1 MTQTRFFI
9 NAYEIDLSR
18 SVVIL
23 DSQQTHVEP
32 KVLQVL
38 LLLAQRQREHG
49 EQVVT
54 HQEIMSQVWQGAEVV
69 PNALQRCIAILRK
82 VLGDDAK
89 NPTIIATHPKIG
101 YRLIAQ
107 VRWPEPSVEPA
118 TKTTNTLYF
127 KAPIMVVSTL
137 LLCSLLYLLW
147 PDNRRPEYTRL
158 TPVTHTDAHESHV
171 IFSPDGDY
179 LIFNRY
185 AGSCTN
191 HLWARHISSHKEHQL
206 SHTPGQYGA
215 ASFTPDGREL
225 VFAAKADCN
234 LKTDEFDTQSCWAL
248 ASLDFARALG
258 QPQTIESRYL
268 CNHTQP
274 HFPRA
279 LPNHVYAFLQHETGQ
294 SQVVQYNDLTKSIN
308 TLSSTKNEYLYHF
321 DYHAPSQRFA
331 LLSQD
336 KQLNHI
342 LRIVDK
348 EAQVLHRNQITL
360 LPHMDPNTY
369 LPGRFTPDG
378 NTLLA
383 VSNGQLY
390 TLSLEGK
397 VSQISIPASHL
408 LFADK
413 HPIDHTLAAIHGGK
427 DIDIAH
433 LLLNNSPS
441 ADTATDINHDLNA
454 RALPYPSLSR
464 TQAQERQAQFS
475 PDGQQIAFISNR
487 NGEDQL
493 WIWKEDRAIALS
505 NTGASHPIHGFAW
518 SPNARHLLWA
528 QGGKLYRADLSGQ
541 QHSLSTRLPVHSVQ
555 AWHQPEQVL
564 VLINDPM
571 PGGLYLYNLASGE
584 LSKLGINGVHRAWQA
599 GELVHYSDAQGKVKR
614 FGVGDNP
621 THAKALTTLNGR
633 AMVIKGGHIFSVDQ
647 SSLTLNQ
654 FDLNGTLIKT
664 LRTLKPTA
672 WKISDVHQGQ
682 LLLEQ
687 FIGIEQELILIE

>member
-101 YRLIAQ
+101 YRLIAP
-107 VRWPEPSVEPA
+107 VRWPEPSIEPA
-118 TKTTNTLYF
+118 TRITNNPYF
-127 KAPIMVVSTL
+127 KASTLVVSTL
-137 LLCSLLYLLW
+137 LLFSLLYLLW

-185 AGSCTN
+185 AGSCSN
-191 HLWARHISSHKEHQL
+191 HLWARHISSHKEYQL
-206 SHTPGQYGA
+206 SHTPGQFGA

-234 LKTDEFDTQSCWAL
+234 LERDKVDTQPCWTL
-248 ASLDFARALG
+248 ASLDFAQALG
-258 QPQTIESRYL
+258 QPQSIKSRYL

-279 LPNHVYAFLQHETGQ
+279 LPNHVYAFLQHEAGQ

-308 TLSSTKNEYLYHF
+308 TLFSTKNEHLYHF

-348 EAQVLHRNQITL
+348 EAQILHRNQITL

-390 TLSLEGK
+390 TLSLGGK
-397 VSQISIPASHL
+397 VSKISTPASHL

-433 LLLNNSPS
+433 LLLSNSPS
-441 ADTATDINHDLNA
+441 ADTAAGISHELNA
-454 RALPYPSLSR
+454 RALPYTSLSR
-464 TQAQERQAQFS
+464 TQAQERQAHFS
-475 PDGQQIAFISNR
+475 PDGQHIAFVSNR
-487 NGEDQL
+487 NGTDQL
-493 WIWKEDRAIALS
+493 WVWQSNKATALS
-505 NTGASHPIHGFAW
+505 DASVTHPIHGFVW
-518 SPNARHLLWA
+518 SPDAKQLLWA
-528 QGGKLYRADLSGQ
+528 QGGTLYISDLSGRQ
-541 QHSLSTRLPVHSVQ
+541 QSLSTTLPIHSVQ
-555 AWHQPEQVL
+555 TWGNQEHLL
-564 VLINDPM
+564 VLINDPV
-571 PGGLYLYNLASGE
+571 PGGLYLYDLVSNQLK
-584 LSKLGINGVHRAWQA
+584 KLGVNGVHRAWQA
-599 GELVHYSDAQGKVKR
+599 NKQVYYSDALGKVKR
-614 FGVGDNP
+614 FTLGENP
-621 THAKALTTLNGR
+621 AHATALSSLNGR

-654 FDLNGTLIKT
+654 FDLNGTLIKP

-672 WKISDVHQGQ
+672 WKISDVHQDQ

-687 FIGIEQELILIE
+687 FIGIDQELILIE

>member
-9 NAYEIDLSR
+9 NSYEIDLSR

-23 DSQQTHVEP
+23 DGQQTHVEP

-54 HQEIMSQVWQGAEVV
+54 HQEIMNQVWQGAEVV

-101 YRLIAQ
+101 YRLIAPA
-107 VRWPEPSVEPA
+107 RWPEPSVEPA
-118 TKTTNTLYF
+118 TRATKNPYF
-127 KAPIMVVSTL
+127 KAPLLVVSTL
-137 LLCSLLYLLW
+137 LLFSLLYLLW

-191 HLWARHISSHKEHQL
+191 HLWARHISSGKEHQL
-206 SHTPGQYGA
+206 SDAPGQFGA
-215 ASFTPDGREL
+215 ANFTPDGREL
-225 VFAAKADCN
+225 VFAAKANCN
-234 LKTDEFDTQSCWAL
+234 HERDNDPQSCWAL
-248 ASLDFARALG
+248 ASLDFAQALG

-274 HFPRA
+274 YLPKA
-279 LPNHVYAFLQHETGQ
+279 LPNHVYAFLKRETGQ
-294 SQVVQYNDLTKSIN
+294 TQLVQYNDLTKTIK
-308 TLSSTKNEYLYHF
+308 TLYSAKNEFLYHF

-342 LRIVDK
+342 LTIVDK
-348 EAQVLHRNQITL
+348 DAQVLHRNQVTL
-360 LPHMDPNTY
+360 LPHMDPSTY
-369 LPGRFTPDG
+369 LAGQFTPDG
-378 NTLLA
+378 NTLLT

-390 TLSLEGK
+390 NLSLSGE
-397 VSQISIPASHL
+397 VNPVPTPASHL

-427 DIDIAH
+427 DIDIAL

-441 ADTATDINHDLNA
+441 ADAAAGISHELNA
-454 RALPYPSLSR
+454 RALPYTSLSR
-464 TQAQERQAQFS
+464 TQAQERQAHFS
-475 PDGQQIAFISNR
+475 PDGQHIAFVSNR
-487 NGEDQL
+487 NGTDQL
-493 WIWKEDRAIALS
+493 WIWQNDQANALS
-505 NTGASHPIHGFAW
+505 DASVAHPIRGFVW
-518 SPNARHLLWA
+518 SPDARQLLWA
-528 QGGKLYRADLSGQ
+528 QGGKLYISDLSGRQ
-541 QHSLSTRLPVHSVQ
+541 QSLSTTLPVHSVQ
-555 AWHQPEQVL
+555 AWSNPGHLLVL
-564 VLINDPM
+564 VNDPV
-571 PGGLYLYNLASGE
+571 PGGLYLYDLAVNQ
-584 LSKLGINGVHRAWQA
+584 LTKLGINGVHRAWQV
-599 GELVHYSDAQGKVKR
+599 GKQVYYSDAQGKVKR
-614 FGVGDNP
+614 FTLGEDP
-621 THAKALTTLNGR
+621 SHAKALTALNGR
-633 AMVIKGGHIFSVDQ
+633 AMVIKDKHIYSVDQ
-647 SSLTLNQ
+647 TNLTLNRY
-654 FDLNGTLIKT
+654 DLDGNLLNT
-664 LRTLKPTA
+664 LRPLKPTA
-672 WKISDVHQGQ
+672 WKISDVHQER

-687 FIGIEQELILIE
+687 FIGFEQALVLID